1 MSYQVSLGDPSAEHI
16 WGMPNVVIL
25 AGANGA
31 GKTSAAPVLL
41 RDELRVSEFVNADV
55 IARGLSGFDPD
66 LVAVEAGRVMLRRLE
81 ELVAARADFAFETTL
96 SGGAFLSSLARWR
109 AVGYTVHIIYLWLPS
124 ADLAINRVH
133 QRHSRGGHSVPDDVV
148 RRRHA
153 RGLSNFANSYRS
165 AADSWQLYDNTN
177 PPNLI
182 AVARGVGDL
191 LEVVDADR
199 WAQFQK
205 AASLI
210 PRIREAVMAIQVSD
224 GDNHIARWFSDPSN
238 GERAMRVV
246 YARVIRRHRLLNQP
260 IVTMRDGQV
269 VKLDP
274 HTVPMPEEV
283 TEQQIGNVFDYF

>member
-1 MSYQVSLGDPSAEHI
+1 MS
-16 WGMPNVVIL
+16 NVVIL

-55 IARGLSGFDPD
+55 IARGLSGFSP
-66 LVAVEAGRVMLRRLE
+66 AAAAIEAGRMMLRRLE
-81 ELVAARADFAFETTL
+81 ELVGARVDFAFETTL
-96 SGGAFLSSLARWR
+96 SGGAFLGSIARWR
-109 AVGYTVHIIYLWLPS
+109 AVGYTVHVIYLWLPS
-124 ADLAINRVH
+124 ADLAIDRVH
-133 QRHSRGGHSVPDDVV
+133 ERHSRGGHSVPDDVV

-153 RGLSNFANSYRS
+153 RGLANFANNYRP

-177 PPNLI
+177 PPNLV
-182 AVARGVGDL
+182 AVAREVGDM

-199 WAQFQK
+199 WTQFQK

-210 PRIREAVMAIQVSD
+210 PRIREAVMATHASD
-224 GDNHIARWFSDPSN
+224 SDNHIVRWFSDPSN
-238 GERAMRVV
+238 GERAMRIV

-274 HTVPMPEEV
+274 HTVPMPEDV
-283 TEQQIGNVFDYF
+283 TDEQIGNVFDYF